1 MAAFFASGDKVR
13 LRRRVR
19 APRIGEIMFG
29 RRRIRRAHARF
40 LEACRSLR
48 DERGYWSRM
57 SAGRRWIVELLT
69 GSSVFALHPE
79 GKRLLDA
86 LRDLERRCVA
96 EPLAEEGIRDYHR
109 AVFPGGGRYRTTDL
123 DMPRNVFTPPS
134 PDRLPR
140 MMRQLD
146 DFLRREQQTLD
157 DRPDPA
163 AAMRLAVT
171 VHLRLGLIHPFV
183 DANGR
188 VARLAMNH
196 VLRRYRLGYVL
207 YPALDESESLW
218 KALGDAGKGRH
229 ESLFEFAASCLHSV

>member
-1 MAAFFASGDKVR
+1 
-13 LRRRVR
+13 
-19 APRIGEIMFG
+19 MFG
-29 RRRIRRAHARF
+29 RRRIRRAHARV

-48 DERGYWSRM
+48 EERGYWSRM
-57 SAGRRWIVELLT
+57 SAGRRWIIELLT

-96 EPLAEEGIRDYHR
+96 EPLTEEGIRHYHR
-109 AVFPGGGRYRTTDL
+109 AVFPDGDREGGRYRTTRL
-123 DMPRNVFTPPS
+123 EMPRNVFTPPS

-146 DFLRREQQTLD
+146 DFLRRAQKDLD
-157 DRPDPA
+157 DRPEPA
-163 AAMRLAVT
+163 AALRLAVT

-196 VLRRYRLGYVL
+196 ILRRYRLGYVL
-207 YPALDESESLW
+207 YPALDESEPLW
-218 KALGDAGKGRH
+218 KALGDAGKGSS
-229 ESLFEFAASCLHSV
+229 ESLVEFAASCLHPV